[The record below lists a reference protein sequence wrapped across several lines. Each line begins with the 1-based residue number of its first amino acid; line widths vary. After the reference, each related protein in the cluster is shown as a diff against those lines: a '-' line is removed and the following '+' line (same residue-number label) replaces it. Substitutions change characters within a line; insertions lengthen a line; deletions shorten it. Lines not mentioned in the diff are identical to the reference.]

1 MEKNKNLMD
10 QVFALYNNADNLRE
24 AIVQVATVCDTDNR
38 DNNIFPAKKRV
49 IEIMA
54 DALIKMEEVASLIEE
69 HSSSSHESPDIQ
81 ESDGV
86 FVTKE
91 DAKILQR
98 LKDFSQNCNTRI
110 SELNEANIEFV
121 HRLDR
126 DTLEDD
132 VNILQFICR
141 AIDDFRYLGDLI
153 REIKYQNRTL

>member
-10 QVFALYNNADNLRE
+10 QVFALDNNADNLKE
-24 AIVQVATVCDTDNR
+24 AIVQVATVCDTDDR

-91 DAKILQR
+91 DAKILQQ

-110 SELNEANIEFV
+110 CELSEANTEFV
-121 HRLDR
+121 QRIDR

-153 REIKYQNRTL
+153 SNIKYQKRTL